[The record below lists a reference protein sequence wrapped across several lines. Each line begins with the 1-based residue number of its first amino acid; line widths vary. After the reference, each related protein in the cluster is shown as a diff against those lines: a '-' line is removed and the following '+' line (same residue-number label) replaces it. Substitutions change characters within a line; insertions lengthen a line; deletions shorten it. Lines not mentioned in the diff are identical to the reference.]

1 MNRPPEATR
10 ELRRAYLFAD
20 MADQHL
26 ATLIQGMLDI
36 HLNAGDALFRH
47 SQPAERFFFLR
58 DGMIKL
64 FRLSPEGDEKIIE
77 IMQPGQT
84 FAEAVMFMG
93 TQGRYPVNAEA
104 VSESRLYA
112 IEQKAFLNLLRESSE
127 ATFGLLGSMSR
138 RLHMLVNQ
146 IESLTLQNA
155 TYRLVAYLL
164 EQIPRDVKTS
174 PEVQL
179 TTPKG
184 VIASRLAIQPETLS
198 RILAKLRSGGLIEMQ
213 GNHITVRDVTV
224 EALTPLLTKHIP
236 GFGELFRWLSFEEI
250 GTATIESR
258 AFAGVAED
266 TLVFCLPGSTGACR
280 LGSGKIILRSEER
293 RGGKEG

>member
-1 MNRPPEATR
+1 MNRTPDASR

-20 MADQHL
+20 MPDQHL
-26 ATLIQGMLDI
+26 QTLIQGMHEV
-36 HLNAGDALFRH
+36 HLNPGDVLFRH
-47 SQPAERFFFLR
+47 GQPAERFFFLR
-58 DGMIKL
+58 DGLVKL

-93 TQGRYPVNAEA
+93 PQGRYPVNAEA
-104 VSESRLYA
+104 VNESRLYTFD
-112 IEQKAFLNLLRESSE
+112 QKTFLGLLHESSE
-127 ATFGLLGSMSR
+127 VCFGLLSSMSR

-198 RILAKLRSGGLIEMQ
+198 RILAKLRQGGLIEVQ
-213 GNHITVRDVTV
+213 GNHITVRDVQ
-224 EALTPLLTKHIP
+224 ALRH
-236 GFGELFRWLSFEEI
+236 
-250 GTATIESR
+250 
-258 AFAGVAED
+258 
-266 TLVFCLPGSTGACR
+266 LVQMPP
-280 LGSGKIILRSEER
+280 EV
-293 RGGKEG
+293 

>member
-1 MNRPPEATR
+1 MNRSPEAAR

-20 MADQHL
+20 MAEEHL
-26 ATLIQGMLDI
+26 NALFQTAHDI
-36 HLNAGDALFRH
+36 HLNAGDALFRQG
-47 SQPAERFFFLR
+47 QPAERFFFLR
-58 DGMIKL
+58 DGMVKL

-93 TQGRYPVNAEA
+93 THGRYPVNAEA
-104 VSESRLYA
+104 VNESRLYA
-112 IEQKAFLNLLRESSE
+112 IEQKSFLNLLRESSD
-127 ATFGLLGSMSR
+127 ACFGLLGSMSR

-198 RILAKLRSGGLIEMQ
+198 RILAKLRQGGLIDVH
-213 GNHITVRDVTV
+213 GNHITVRDVQALRNLVHLPPV
-224 EALTPLLTKHIP
+224 E
-236 GFGELFRWLSFEEI
+236 
-250 GTATIESR
+250 
-258 AFAGVAED
+258 
-266 TLVFCLPGSTGACR
+266 
-280 LGSGKIILRSEER
+280 
-293 RGGKEG
+293 

>member
-1 MNRPPEATR
+1 MNRTPDASR

-20 MADQHL
+20 MPDQHL
-26 ATLIQGMLDI
+26 QTLIQGMHEV
-36 HLNAGDALFRH
+36 HLNPGDVLFRH
-47 SQPAERFFFLR
+47 GQPAERFFFLR
-58 DGMIKL
+58 DGLVKL

-93 TQGRYPVNAEA
+93 PQGRYPVNAEA
-104 VSESRLYA
+104 VNESRLYTFD
-112 IEQKAFLNLLRESSE
+112 QKTFLGLLHESSD
-127 ATFGLLGSMSR
+127 ACFGLLASMSR

-164 EQIPRDVKTS
+164 EQIPRDVKTA
-174 PEVQL
+174 PDVQL

-198 RILAKLRSGGLIEMQ
+198 RILAKLRQGGLIEVQ
-213 GNHITVRDVTV
+213 GNHITVRDVQ
-224 EALTPLLTKHIP
+224 AL
-236 GFGELFRWLSFEEI
+236 R
-250 GTATIESR
+250 R
-258 AFAGVAED
+258 
-266 TLVFCLPGSTGACR
+266 LVQMPP
-280 LGSGKIILRSEER
+280 EV
-293 RGGKEG
+293 

>member
-1 MNRPPEATR
+1 MNPSPDIAR
-10 ELRRAYLFAD
+10 ELRRAFLFAD
-20 MADQHL
+20 MSEPHL
-26 ATLIQGMLDI
+26 QSLVNSMQDINLD
-36 HLNAGDALFRH
+36 AGKALFR
-47 SQPAERFFFLR
+47 QGQAAERFYFVREGLV
-58 DGMIKL
+58 KL

-77 IMQPGQT
+77 IMRPGET

-93 TQGRYPVNAEA
+93 NQGRYPVNAEA
-104 VSESRLYA
+104 INTSRVYA
-112 IEQKAFLNLLRESSE
+112 FEQKVFLNLLRESNE

-198 RILAKLRSGGLIEMQ
+198 RILAKLRQGGLIEVH
-213 GNHITVRDVTV
+213 GNHITIRDVQALRKTV
-224 EALTPLLTKHIP
+224 Q
-236 GFGELFRWLSFEEI
+236 
-250 GTATIESR
+250 
-258 AFAGVAED
+258 
-266 TLVFCLPGSTGACR
+266 LPP
-280 LGSGKIILRSEER
+280 E
-293 RGGKEG
+293 